1 MSKWVTTCLQCWTAC
16 ATCAMAVPV
25 KGLGHRQRVFHQCIC
40 PHQWAPL
47 QRKKKERERERER
60 ESRDRADSRCPLA
73 GQRRTQRDFACLFAF
88 AHSQSVAQTGK
99 QAVLNGWLQ
108 ANQKGRY
115 SVCKREAQKAGWGR
129 RLPFLCPRRGIGD
142 IAVRTKAD
150 ASERKSTEKCAIFT
164 DRCTICAAYYYRH
177 HFWLVK
183 IETDWSG
190 QSIERQ
196 ISLHQC

>member
-1 MSKWVTTCLQCWTAC
+1 MSKWVTTCLQCWPAC
-16 ATCAMAVPV
+16 ATCAMTVPV

-47 QRKKKERERERER
+47 QRKKKEREREG
-60 ESRDRADSRCPLA
+60 A
-73 GQRRTQRDFACLFAF
+73 GTGQIHV
-88 AHSQSVAQTGK
+88 AHSQGRGAHNEISPAFLPLHTVS
-99 QAVLNGWLQ
+99 LWHRQ
-108 ANQKGRY
+108 ANRQCSTADCRPTRKDVTQCAKEKHRRQVGAGDYPSCAQKG
-115 SVCKREAQKAGWGR
+115 
-129 RLPFLCPRRGIGD
+129 GIGD

-196 ISLHQC
+196 ISLHQY